1 MLPLPQKFDGNEWFV
16 IIGIIA
22 SYTLVFL
29 LPKRFP
35 ASISILLM
43 MFGSTVARI
52 SDHLLA
58 APRVDMYNLMDTP
71 NFDFFDLILYLLYA
85 PFSYFFVYFFVKFKI
100 KGYGILFYIIGW
112 TLVGTMFE
120 WLTKQFH
127 VFIYHGWHLAY
138 SFTVYFI
145 IQTLTLIFYKYC
157 NKWCQAPPV
166 DN

>member
-1 MLPLPQKFDGNEWFV
+1 MLPLPQKFDENEWFV
-16 IIGIIA
+16 IIGIII
-22 SYTLVFL
+22 SYTIVFL

-35 ASISILLM
+35 ISISILLM

-71 NFDFFDLILYLLYA
+71 KFDLFDLVLNLFYA
-85 PFSYFFVYFFVKFKI
+85 PFAYLFIYFFDKFRI
-100 KGYGILFYIIGW
+100 KGFTILFYIIGC

-127 VFIYHGWHLAY
+127 VFIYEGWQLAY

-145 IQTLTLIFYKYC
+145 IQSLTLLLF
-157 NKWCQAPPV
+157 KWCQAPSV